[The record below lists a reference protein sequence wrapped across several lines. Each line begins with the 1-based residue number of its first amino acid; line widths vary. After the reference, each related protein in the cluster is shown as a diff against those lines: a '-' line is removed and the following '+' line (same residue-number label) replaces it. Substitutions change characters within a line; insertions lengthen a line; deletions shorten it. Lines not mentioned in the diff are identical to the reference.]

1 MPSYAD
7 LLTKRLTAAP
17 RRTTRVNV
25 YLDRD
30 VVDALDIARRDLASA
45 RAAAGGD
52 SGPSIKAGRLGQLQD
67 RVDDLERELAETT
80 IVAVLQALSSHEEE
94 AARAAHDPSEEPGDY
109 VIARLE
115 RAFQCWETPAG
126 ESVVDLDATQWRRIL
141 DVSPAA
147 ELTAWTARLN
157 SVGTSPEFPTSPR
170 L

>member
-30 VVDALDIARRDLASA
+30 VVDALDAARRNLAAA
-45 RAAAGGD
+45 RAAGSD
-52 SGPSIKAGRLGQLQD
+52 SGSSIKAGRLGQLQAL
-67 RVDDLERELAETT
+67 VDDLEQELTETT

-115 RAFQCWETPAG
+115 RAFQRWETPAG
-126 ESVVDLDATQWRRIL
+126 EPVDELDVTQWRRIL

-157 SVGTSPEFPTSPR
+157 SAGTSPEFPTSPR